1 MCGKCPVTMARIGCA
16 SMALGVG
23 SMLMAVVCRLSH
35 WEPMMLGP
43 RSFAAGS
50 ALLLLLS
57 IAAHTCQSV
66 CFAEKPHEH

>member
-23 SMLMAVVCRLSH
+23 SMVLAAVSRLAH
-35 WEPMMLGP
+35 WTPMLLGP
-43 RSFAAGS
+43 KSFAAFS